1 MNIIKEL
8 TLFASAFFVTISA
21 NAAVSIIKTT
31 DYAII
36 EDVIRQ
42 QDIKYRPEN
51 VLLVFD
57 IDNTLLTSGTKL
69 GGDIWYQ
76 WQTDKL
82 PNKPAAGEKVPCL
95 YDNAITLL
103 YELGPMNLTEPQ
115 VPALLHQWQQKHT
128 VFALTS
134 RSQDTQSSTLREL
147 KRHDLDFSVSPLA
160 EAGTTVPFEKGRL
173 KRSWLYTQGILFSSG
188 QDKGMVID
196 FLLNKTGRHF
206 KSIVF
211 VDDGAANIAA
221 VRKMFSSSS
230 WSDVETI
237 GVHYTRVEDALIA
250 QQGMVLTPA
259 QARTLTQEWALL
271 TKSLTTVF
279 PDRNQLCALAE

>member
-1 MNIIKEL
+1 MNILKGL
-8 TLFASAFFVTISA
+8 TLFASIAFIIPPV

-31 DYAII
+31 DYAIV

-42 QDIKYRPEN
+42 QDIKYKPEN

-57 IDNTLLTSGTKL
+57 IDNTLLTSGIKL

-76 WQTDKL
+76 WQTGKL
-82 PNKPAAGEKVPCL
+82 PNKPGVGEKVPCL

-115 VPALLHQWQQKHT
+115 LPALMRQWQQKHT

-160 EAGTTVPFEKGRL
+160 EPGTTVPFEKGKL
-173 KRSWLYTQGILFSSG
+173 KRSWLYTQGVLFSSG
-188 QDKGMVID
+188 QDKGIVLD

-211 VDDGAANIAA
+211 VDDGVANITA
-221 VRKMFSSSS
+221 VQKMFSSAS

-250 QQGMVLTPA
+250 RQGMVLTPD
-259 QARTLTQEWALL
+259 QARTLAQEWAAL

-279 PDRNQLCALAE
+279 PDRNQLCSLAE